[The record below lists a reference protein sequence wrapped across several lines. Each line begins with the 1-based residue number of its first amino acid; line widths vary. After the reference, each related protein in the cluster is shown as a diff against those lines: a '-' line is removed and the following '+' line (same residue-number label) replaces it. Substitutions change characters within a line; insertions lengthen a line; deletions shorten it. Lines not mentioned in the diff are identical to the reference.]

1 MRFINPK
8 IIGILALLVVLWVVL
23 IVAVPETFLKGGN
36 LEKLMRRTA
45 LYGVLGIGVAFVII
59 TSGID
64 LSIGSIV
71 CLSASLLALFLNVAY
86 QPFDVQHVLA
96 VQAKQ
101 QTIVLSGEIESF
113 AVDDVIRYEGGRRA
127 RKAVLT
133 VTGVESIQFTTED
146 GASVQATALRL
157 DKPLSRDDTMGYVA
171 KLSSVVAFDVGDKE
185 ADIPSTVTIA
195 GDHGHIEARDK
206 LVLIHPTS
214 GRQNLAV
221 DSVSVT
227 DNQTKVTTREE
238 LGSTVNAEWLSMPF
252 ERHQRMSVLM
262 AILLVLAIGLGLG
275 VIHGL
280 LITKVEL
287 QPFVVTLCGL
297 LIYRGV
303 ARYLTDDQVQGFG
316 TEYTDSVQ
324 GLVALGKWDL
334 GISSYGEALAI
345 PFPFFILIITG
356 VIASVFL
363 NKTIWGRYMQALG
376 HNEPAAR
383 YSGINTHLITILA
396 YIICAML
403 AAVGGMLFAMDSNSV
418 SPSAFGNFFELYAI
432 AAAVLGGCSLRGG
445 EGGILGV
452 VIGTAVMQTLK
463 NSIQLLGISDKL
475 EYVIVG
481 GVLLAG
487 VIADQYIKRA
497 VDRRRAATK
506 SAESKS
512 PSSPD

>member
-8 IIGILALLVVLWVVL
+8 IIGILALLVVLWIVL

-59 TSGID
+59 TAGID

-71 CLSASLLALFLNVAY
+71 CLSASVLAIFLHVDY
-86 QPFDVQHVLA
+86 QPFDVREVLA
-96 VQAKQ
+96 VQAKE
-101 QTIVLSGEIESF
+101 QTIVVPGKVDAF

-133 VTGVESIQFTTED
+133 VTGVESIQFTTDD
-146 GASVQATALRL
+146 GEEVSATAIRV

-171 KLSSVVAFDVGDKE
+171 KVNNVMAFDVGDRG
-185 ADIPSTVTIA
+185 AGIPSTVTIA
-195 GDHGHIEARDK
+195 GDHAHIEARDW
-206 LVLIHPTS
+206 LRLIHPTS
-214 GRQNLAV
+214 GQQDLV
-221 DSVSVT
+221 IDSASVA
-227 DNQTKVTTREE
+227 DGQTKIIMRTE
-238 LGSTVNAEWLSMPF
+238 LGSNVTAEWLSIPF
-252 ERHQRMSVLM
+252 ERHQRMSVFT
-262 AILLVLAIGLGLG
+262 AIVLVLVIGLALG

-303 ARYLTDDQVQGFG
+303 ARYLADDQVQGFG
-316 TEYTDSVQ
+316 TEYTNSVQ

-334 GISSYGEALAI
+334 GFSSYGEPMAI
-345 PFPFFILIITG
+345 PFPFFILIVTAI
-356 VIASVFL
+356 IASVFL

-383 YSGINTHLITILA
+383 YSGINTHAITILA
-396 YIICAML
+396 YIICAVL
-403 AAVGGMLFAMDSNSV
+403 ASVGGMLFAMDSNSV

-481 GVLLAG
+481 GVLLVG

-497 VDRRRAATK
+497 VDRRRAATNK
-506 SAESKS
+506 
-512 PSSPD
+512 